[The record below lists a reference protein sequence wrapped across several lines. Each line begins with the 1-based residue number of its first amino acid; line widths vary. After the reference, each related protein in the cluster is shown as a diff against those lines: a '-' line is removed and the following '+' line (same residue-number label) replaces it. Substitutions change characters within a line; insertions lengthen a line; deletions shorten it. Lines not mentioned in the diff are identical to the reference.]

1 MARDD
6 YIEVAERLRLFI
18 EQYPTGSLQA
28 AWKMVERDGE
38 QWLCVKASAYRY
50 PDDVRPGI
58 GHAWEPVPGRSP
70 FTKGSELMVGETS
83 AWGRALAAI
92 GIAVHRGIASG
103 NEIRTA
109 QARADTPAVAA
120 KVTDMGSYRTPS
132 GGTKQEGAQPAT
144 PKQIG
149 LLKATMGKQNISEVV
164 LADFCAQQL
173 GFELSGDGLP
183 ALSKAQASVII
194 DALLKQSRQPARP
207 APPVDNDEWLRS
219 TAPLEDDPWVTP
231 VKEDPWVNA

>member
-1 MARDD
+1 MSRDD
-6 YIEVAERLRLFI
+6 YIEVAERIQIFI
-18 EQYPTGSLQA
+18 EQYPTGSLQSDWA
-28 AWKMVERDGE
+28 MVERDGE
-38 QWLCVKASAYRY
+38 QWLAVKAYAYRY
-50 PDDVRPGI
+50 PDDQRPGV
-58 GHAWEPVPGRSP
+58 GHAWEPVPGRTP

-103 NEIRTA
+103 DEIRTA

-120 KVTDMGSYRTPS
+120 KVADMGSYRTPS

-149 LLKATMGKQNISEVV
+149 LLKGTMSKQNISEVV

-173 GFELSGDGLP
+173 GFELPVDGLP

-194 DALLKQSRQPARP
+194 DALLKQQGQPARP
-207 APPVDNDEWLRS
+207 ASRVEDDPWIRSSGPV
-219 TAPLEDDPWVTP
+219 EDDPWVT
-231 VKEDPWVNA
+231 A

>member
-1 MARDD
+1 MPRDD
-6 YIEVAERLRLFI
+6 YIEVAERIQIFI
-18 EQYPTGSLQA
+18 EQYPTGSLQSD
-28 AWKMVERDGE
+28 WGMVERDGE
-38 QWLCVKASAYRY
+38 QWLAVKAYAYRY
-50 PDDVRPGI
+50 PDDQRPGI
-58 GHAWEPVPGRSP
+58 GQAWEPVPGRTP

-120 KVTDMGSYRTPS
+120 KVADMGSYRTPS

-149 LLKATMGKQNISEVV
+149 LLKATMSKQNISEVV
-164 LADFCAQQL
+164 LADYCAQQL
-173 GFELSGDGLP
+173 GFELPVDGLP

-194 DALLKQSRQPARP
+194 DALLKQRSQPARQ
-207 APPVDNDEWLRS
+207 APPVDNDEWIRS
-219 TAPLEDDPWVTP
+219 SGPVEDDPWVT
-231 VKEDPWVNA
+231 A

>member
-1 MARDD
+1 MSRDD
-6 YIEVAERLRLFI
+6 YIEVSERIRLFV
-18 EQYPTGSLQA
+18 EQYPTGSLQSD
-28 AWKMVERDGE
+28 WGMVERDGE
-38 QWLCVKASAYRY
+38 QWLAVKAYAYRY

-58 GHAWEPVPGRSP
+58 GHAWEPVPGRTP

-83 AWGRALAAI
+83 AWGRSLAAI

-103 NEIRTA
+103 NEIRSA
-109 QARADTPAVAA
+109 AARADTPAVAA
-120 KVTDMGSYRTPS
+120 KVADMGSYRTPS

-149 LLKATMGKQNISEVV
+149 LLKGTMSKQNISEVV

-173 GFELSGDGLP
+173 GFELPVDGLP

-194 DALLKQSRQPARP
+194 DALLKQQGQPARP
-207 APPVDNDEWLRS
+207 ASRVEDDPWIRSSGPV
-219 TAPLEDDPWVTP
+219 EDDPWVT
-231 VKEDPWVNA
+231 A

>member
-1 MARDD
+1 MSRDD
-6 YIEVAERLRLFI
+6 YIEVSERIRIFT
-18 EQYPTGSLQA
+18 EQYPTGSLQSD
-28 AWKMVERDGE
+28 WGMVERDGE
-38 QWLCVKASAYRY
+38 QWLAVKAYAYRY

-120 KVTDMGSYRTPS
+120 KVADMGSYRTPS

-149 LLKATMGKQNISEVV
+149 LLKGTMSKQNITEVV
-164 LADFCAQQL
+164 LADYCAQQL
-173 GFELSGDGLP
+173 GFELPVDGLP

-194 DALLKQSRQPARP
+194 DALLKQPSQPARP
-207 APPVDNDEWLRS
+207 AAPVEDDPWIRS
-219 TAPLEDDPWVTP
+219 SGPVEDDPWVT
-231 VKEDPWVNA
+231 A

>member
-1 MARDD
+1 
-6 YIEVAERLRLFI
+6 
-18 EQYPTGSLQA
+18 
-28 AWKMVERDGE
+28 MVERDGE
-38 QWLCVKASAYRY
+38 QWLAVKAYAYRY
-50 PDDVRPGI
+50 PDDQRPGI

-120 KVTDMGSYRTPS
+120 KVADMGSYRTPS

-149 LLKATMGKQNISEVV
+149 LLKGTMSKQNITEVV
-164 LADFCAQQL
+164 LADYCAHL
-173 GFELSGDGLP
+173 GFELPVDGLP

-194 DALLKQSRQPARP
+194 DALLKQPARP
-207 APPVDNDEWLRS
+207 AAPVEDDPWIRS
-219 TAPLEDDPWVTP
+219 SGPVEDDPWVTQ
-231 VKEDPWVNA
+231 